1 MHRVVCLLIG
11 AWSALLTASLDGTA
25 AESATGKN
33 RVSPW
38 PDLYE
43 VIESPETDRLVR
55 RGLELGQKWLG
66 KPRYKPRK
74 VQLRLSKPRDPTRKI
89 KTGFSLTELSDPKA
103 GVFTIYLSARTDQK
117 SFHGLLAHEIFH
129 VFQPQVKDVYME
141 GFVTYLAEKLCRA
154 EGLQWEIWQKH
165 FEADGDPVYGGAF
178 KLMKELEK
186 IVGEEA
192 LFKLIRYRTKKRPAR
207 RSKDGPNVLDVEHI
221 DIDRWLD
228 ALDTEARDRARR
240 TIAARYLD
248 LETARRKTHA
258 DYGFRRPR
266 VPGNG
271 R

>member
-1 MHRVVCLLIG
+1 MMKSDTELGLAPARSMHRVVCLLIG
-11 AWSALLTASLDGTA
+11 AWSALLTASLEGTA

-43 VIESPETDRLVR
+43 VIESPEADRLVR

-103 GVFTIYLSARTDQK
+103 GVFTNYLSARTDQK

-154 EGLQWEIWQKH
+154 EGLLWEIWQKH

-192 LFKLIRYRTKKRPAR
+192 LWSDILSTLLIIRIIRPR
-207 RSKDGPNVLDVEHI
+207 
-221 DIDRWLD
+221 
-228 ALDTEARDRARR
+228 
-240 TIAARYLD
+240 D
-248 LETARRKTHA
+248 LEVAHRESRSVCLVIARLDRL
-258 DYGFRRPR
+258 
-266 VPGNG
+266 
-271 R
+271 